1 MNNNVL
7 NSLLLWNAPKS
18 TWTEIKDSW
27 RFVFNWYNLHDWKT
41 RIVQQ
46 SNHDDL
52 WTKNVETFN
61 YARADWWNVI
71 AQYYRTK
78 RISLVMSL
86 IASTE
91 QWLNDLIDEL
101 KFATSGVQWNL
112 DIIINWLVR
121 RREATL
127 ISLKFWRKHYNINAI
142 QNIEL
147 TFDCVNPFAFN
158 LTSISKTF
166 SWLSWNY
173 VAEIMYSWKVVCY
186 PTIYVMINSQSW
198 LDNFRIEQNNYLFN
212 IDHELNAWDFL
223 IIDWETKIARL
234 NWTPIEY
241 TWPFPAIEPWLNN
254 IEMWIN
260 DWALANYDV
269 VYIYKKLYL

>member
-78 RISLVMSL
+78 RINLVMSL

-127 ISLKFWRKHYNINAI
+127 ISLKFWRRHYNINAI

-186 PTIYVMINSQSW
+186 PTIYVMINSETW

>member
-78 RISLVMSL
+78 RINLVMSL

-127 ISLKFWRKHYNINAI
+127 VSLKFWRKSYNINVL

-223 IIDWETKIARL
+223 IIDWETKLARL

>member
-1 MNNNVL
+1 M
-7 NSLLLWNAPKS
+7 
-18 TWTEIKDSW
+18 
-27 RFVFNWYNLHDWKT
+27 
-41 RIVQQ
+41 QQ

>member
-71 AQYYRTK
+71 GQYYRTK

-127 ISLKFWRKHYNINAI
+127 VSLKFWRKSYNINVL

-158 LTSISKTF
+158 LTSISKTY

-186 PTIYVMINSQSW
+186 PTIYVMINSETW

-212 IDHELNAWDFL
+212 IDHELNSWDFL

-241 TWPFPAIEPWLNN
+241 SWPFPAIEPWLNN

>member
-127 ISLKFWRKHYNINAI
+127 VSLKFWRKNYNINVL

-186 PTIYVMINSQSW
+186 PTIYVMINSETW

-241 TWPFPAIEPWLNN
+241 SWPFPAIEPWLNN

>member
-186 PTIYVMINSQSW
+186 PTIYVMINSETW